1 MMKNSTRVMEQVGN
15 GPKETGQRLQAD
27 ALKCSSSVNSIKA
40 QIAGLREQ
48 LQQAQDTMLD
58 AAGHTVEQLK
68 EAQLTATACH
78 NKISAA
84 TLDLSRKQDA
94 LTYAEGRMNSW
105 IGTYEAL
112 ITARED
118 AVSEAKAAAALVE
131 FYKGRIA
138 GTNKHISG
146 RPKYG
151 SLTLKY
157 LKQIQ
162 TLEDSLSNHASN

>member
-1 MMKNSTRVMEQVGN
+1 MNSSKRVMSQVGKV
-15 GPKETGQRLQAD
+15 PKETGQELQAD
-27 ALKCSSSVNSIKA
+27 VLKCKSSVNSIKA
-40 QIAGLREQ
+40 QIAALREQ
-48 LQQAQDTMLD
+48 LQQAQDIMLD

-84 TLDLSRKQDA
+84 TLDLTRSKDTLAFSVSRMD
-94 LTYAEGRMNSW
+94 SW

-118 AVSEAKAAAALVE
+118 AMSEAKAATALVE
-131 FYKGRIA
+131 FYEGRIA

-151 SLTLKY
+151 VLTLKY
-157 LKQIQ
+157 LKQID
-162 TLEDSLSNHASN
+162 TLSRSISSHESN